1 MEWVETT
8 ANTVD
13 EAVEQAL
20 DLLGVDER
28 DAEIQVVNEP
38 KMGLF
43 GKLREEARVRA
54 RVRPQNQRPR
64 DERRPAAPPRAA
76 DAEQP
81 SSTDGPPEERLPSR
95 EVPMPEQV
103 ESSVRFVE
111 GLLDAMDIEAEVTG
125 VTVDDDTGEV
135 HVNGTDLGMLIGPK
149 GMTLMAIQD
158 LLRTAVQRKTGIR
171 NGRLYLDI
179 AGYRQK
185 RKDALQRFSS
195 QVATEVKTTGRAAA
209 LEPMNAADR
218 KIVHDAINPIDGVQ
232 THSEGEDPHRRVVIS
247 PG

>member
-1 MEWVETT
+1 
-8 ANTVD
+8 
-13 EAVEQAL
+13 
-20 DLLGVDER
+20 
-28 DAEIQVVNEP
+28 
-38 KMGLF
+38 
-43 GKLREEARVRA
+43 
-54 RVRPQNQRPR
+54 
-64 DERRPAAPPRAA
+64 
-76 DAEQP
+76 
-81 SSTDGPPEERLPSR
+81 
-95 EVPMPEQV
+95 MPEQV

-111 GLLDAMDIEAEVTG
+111 GLLDAFELDAEVSG

-135 HVNGTDLGMLIGPK
+135 HINGTDLGVLIGPK
-149 GMTLMAIQD
+149 GATLMAIQD

-171 NGRLYLDI
+171 NGRLYLDV

-195 QVATEVKTTGRAAA
+195 QVADEVKSSGRAAA

-218 KIVHDAINPIDGVQ
+218 KIVHDAINPIDGVT